1 MNVRDRSRQAGVAIS
16 VLSVL
21 ILLAPY
27 AVVSGF
33 GTQIAGYYAAGPVGA
48 WGIAL
53 FALVTAVVFASVERG
68 NVDPGTLTGVL
79 VVLAV
84 ATPLLAV
91 LWYLSIEPTTMFA
104 EYGWLEYHAPA
115 VIATTLPLPALAGM
129 YARDLLA

>member
-16 VLSVL
+16 VFSVL

-91 LWYLSIEPTTMFA
+91 LWYFSIEPTTMFA

-129 YARDLLA
+129 YARDLLG